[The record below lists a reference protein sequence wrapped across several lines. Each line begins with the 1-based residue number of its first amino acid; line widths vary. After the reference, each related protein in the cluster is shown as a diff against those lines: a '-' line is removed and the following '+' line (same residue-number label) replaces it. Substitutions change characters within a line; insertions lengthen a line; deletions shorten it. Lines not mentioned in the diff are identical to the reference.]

1 MARHAAPSPR
11 RGALL
16 RAGLTV
22 AAAGAALGAG
32 AASAQAAPAQA
43 APAPAASAA
52 PVGLDTASAAAP
64 LQTLTGVATRSV
76 EGVSELKSLQLHP
89 LANTGVDPLD
99 NAVGT
104 QVADFQPVSTALVTD
119 NITRGQALEDLPAVG
134 PVVGG
139 LLP

>member
-1 MARHAAPSPR
+1 MARHAAPSSR

-22 AAAGAALGAG
+22 AAAGAAIGAG
-32 AASAQAAPAQA
+32 AVSAQAAPA
-43 APAPAASAA
+43 AA
-52 PVGLDTASAAAP
+52 PVGAESVLGAVPIGAA
-64 LQTLTGVATRSV
+64 TGLAANSVA
-76 EGVSELKSLQLHP
+76 GVGELKSLQLHP

-119 NITRGQALEDLPAVG
+119 NITRGQALEDLPVAG
-134 PVVGG
+134 PVAQG

>member
-11 RGALL
+11 RGTLL

-32 AASAQAAPAQA
+32 AASAQAAPA
-43 APAPAASAA
+43 
-52 PVGLDTASAAAP
+52 PVGAESVLGAVPLGAA
-64 LQTLTGVATRSV
+64 TGLAANSVA
-76 EGVSELKSLQLHP
+76 GVGELKSLQLHP

-119 NITRGQALEDLPAVG
+119 NITRGQALEDLPVAG
-134 PVVGG
+134 PVAQG

>member
-1 MARHAAPSPR
+1 MARHAVSRNQR
-11 RGALL
+11 RALL

-22 AAAGAALGAG
+22 VAAGAAHGAG
-32 AASAQAAPAQA
+32 GAAAHAAPAAGADAVAGGPLGA
-43 APAPAASAA
+43 AT
-52 PVGLDTASAAAP
+52 GL
-64 LQTLTGVATRSV
+64 LTNSV
-76 EGVSELKSLQLHP
+76 SGVSELKSLQLHP

-104 QVADFQPVSTALVTD
+104 QVADFKPVSTAFATD
-119 NITRGQALEDLPAVG
+119 SITKGQALEDLPVAG

>member
-1 MARHAAPSPR
+1 MARHAASKNPR
-11 RGALL
+11 RALL

-32 AASAQAAPAQA
+32 GAAAHA
-43 APAPAASAA
+43 APAPVVDGA
-52 PVGLDTASAAAP
+52 TAAP
-64 LQTLTGVATRSV
+64 LGAATGLLTNSV
-76 EGVSELKSLQLHP
+76 SGVSELKSLQLHP

-104 QVADFQPVSTALVTD
+104 QVADFKPVSTAFATD
-119 NITRGQALEDLPAVG
+119 NITKGQAIEDLPVAG
-134 PVVGG
+134 PVAAS

>member
-1 MARHAAPSPR
+1 MARHAASPR
-11 RGALL
+11 RRGTLL
-16 RAGLTV
+16 RTGLTL

-32 AASAQAAPAQA
+32 ATAAQA
-43 APAPAASAA
+43 APAPVAA
-52 PVGLDTASAAAP
+52 PVGADTASAVAP
-64 LQTLTGVATRSV
+64 LDTVTDVAARSV
-76 EGVSELKSLQLHP
+76 AGVGELKSLQLHP

-119 NITRGQALEDLPAVG
+119 NITRGQALEDLPVAG
-134 PVVGG
+134 PLAGT

>member
-11 RGALL
+11 RGTLL

-32 AASAQAAPAQA
+32 AAAAQAAP
-43 APAPAASAA
+43 PAA
-52 PVGLDTASAAAP
+52 PVGAESVLGAVPLGAA
-64 LQTLTGVATRSV
+64 TGLAANSVA
-76 EGVSELKSLQLHP
+76 GVGELKSLQLHP

-119 NITRGQALEDLPAVG
+119 NITRGQALEDLPVAG
-134 PVVGG
+134 PVARG

>member
-1 MARHAAPSPR
+1 MESMARHAASKNNR
-11 RGALL
+11 RTLL

-32 AASAQAAPAQA
+32 GATANAAV
-43 APAPAASAA
+43 
-52 PVGLDTASAAAP
+52 PVGTA
-64 LQTLTGVATRSV
+64 TGLVTNSV
-76 EGVSELKSLQLHP
+76 SGVSELKSLQLHP

-104 QVADFQPVSTALVTD
+104 QVADFKPVSTATATD
-119 NITRGQALEDLPAVG
+119 NITKGQALEDLPVAG
-134 PVVGG
+134 PVAAS

>member
-1 MARHAAPSPR
+1 MARHAASRNQR
-11 RGALL
+11 RALL

-22 AAAGAALGAG
+22 VAAGAALGAG
-32 AASAQAAPAQA
+32 GAAAHAAPA
-43 APAPAASAA
+43 
-52 PVGLDTASAAAP
+52 VGADGGAGAP
-64 LQTLTGVATRSV
+64 LGAATGLLANSV
-76 EGVSELKSLQLHP
+76 SGVSELKSLQLHP

-104 QVADFQPVSTALVTD
+104 QLADFKPVSTAIATD
-119 NITRGQALEDLPAVG
+119 NITKGQAIEDLPVAG

>member
-11 RGALL
+11 RGTLL

-32 AASAQAAPAQA
+32 AISAQAAPA
-43 APAPAASAA
+43 AA
-52 PVGLDTASAAAP
+52 PVGAESVLGAVPLGAA
-64 LQTLTGVATRSV
+64 TGLAANSVA
-76 EGVSELKSLQLHP
+76 GVGELKSLQLHP

-119 NITRGQALEDLPAVG
+119 NITRGQALEDLPVAG
-134 PVVGG
+134 PVAQG